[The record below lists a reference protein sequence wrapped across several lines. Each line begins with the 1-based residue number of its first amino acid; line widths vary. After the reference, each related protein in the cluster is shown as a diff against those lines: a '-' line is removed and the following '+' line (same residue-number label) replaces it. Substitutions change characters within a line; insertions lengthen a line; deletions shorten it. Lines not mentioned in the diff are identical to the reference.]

1 MNSKNQYK
9 KQFKKW
15 ESDLVPK
22 RITGEVYGAITSKK
36 RKRER
41 AGKTSSAFRWQGA
54 EVKDSNITRFQ
65 KRKKILDADELP
77 EICE

>member
-1 MNSKNQYK
+1 MNSMNQYK

-22 RITGEVYGAITSKK
+22 RIEDEEYRAIISKK

-41 AGKTSSAFRWQGA
+41 AGKTSSTFRWQGA
-54 EVKDSNITRFQ
+54 EVKDSNISRFQ
-65 KRKKILDADELP
+65 KRKKILDPDELP
-77 EICE
+77 EVCE